1 MQVATRRV
9 LLAGAGT
16 LVGGSLATL
25 LLLRKPPPVLE
36 VRPIPPALP
45 ELQGVAALAPVVPA
59 KPMPAIAFHDA
70 AGAAHSLGEF
80 VGRGVVL
87 NVWATWCAP
96 CVAEMPSLAALAGK
110 LAASGVVVLPLSID
124 HGGAAAVQAFYAAH
138 RIAGLGVWTD
148 PDGQAERAL
157 GVDGVPTTFVVDRQG
172 RQVALLQGGTD
183 WGSDA
188 AAAAVRALV

>member
-1 MQVATRRV
+1 MRIAARRA

-16 LVGGSLATL
+16 LVGGSVATL

-36 VRPIPPALP
+36 LGPTAPEAPAL
-45 ELQGVAALAPVVPA
+45 QDVAALAPEVPA
-59 KPMPAIAFHDA
+59 RPMPAIGFGDA
-70 AGAAHSLGEF
+70 AGATHSLREF
-80 VGRGVVL
+80 LGKGVVL

-96 CVAEMPSLAALAGK
+96 CVAEMPSLATLAGK

-124 HGGAAAVQAFYAAH
+124 RGGAAAVQAFYAAH

-148 PDGQAERAL
+148 PDGQAERSL
-157 GVDGVPTTFVVDRQG
+157 GVDGVPTTFVVDRRG